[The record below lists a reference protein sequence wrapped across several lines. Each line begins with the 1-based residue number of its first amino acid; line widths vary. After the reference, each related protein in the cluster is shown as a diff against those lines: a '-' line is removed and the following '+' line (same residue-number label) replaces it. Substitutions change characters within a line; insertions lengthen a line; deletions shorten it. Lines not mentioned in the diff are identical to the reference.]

1 MKKVK
6 IWYLSYLFIIFHLNL
21 IFFLTLV
28 SLSWTNSNLLFV
40 FSLTSVFLIINS
52 SIFIYHFLLI
62 LIFFFTNLSFLLV
75 CKFIFFSLPFFSFFR
90 SVCLFLCAF
99 LCFILYLSFKSSACF
114 PSLLSMSLFFS
125 VSVSALCFL
134 SLHFSLFYYH
144 FLFSFLFS
152 LRVFPQLNKWG
163 RIQLQERFQFLSSW
177 WAGHFTSWIIKYEK
191 VKKKWKKR
199 KKGIIVLLLKRGT
212 EIVLQ
217 KKKKFFVN
225 FKKSIFSC
233 WTSDKVRQSKSYF
246 VKVW

>member
-1 MKKVK
+1 MIV
-6 IWYLSYLFIIFHLNL
+6 
-21 IFFLTLV
+21 
-28 SLSWTNSNLLFV
+28 
-40 FSLTSVFLIINS
+40 
-52 SIFIYHFLLI
+52 
-62 LIFFFTNLSFLLV
+62 FFTSLSFLLV

-177 WAGHFTSWIIKYEK
+177 WAGHLVTSWIIKYEK
-191 VKKKWKKR
+191 VKKR
-199 KKGIIVLLLKRGT
+199 KKEKRFYWWN
-212 EIVLQ
+212 EERKSCC

-225 FKKSIFSC
+225 FKKSIFFVLNL
-233 WTSDKVRQSKSYF
+233 WQSETK
-246 VKVW
+246 